1 MIFGIFVLLVAI
13 SISLVS
19 AFYSVTGLTAIFG
32 GAFWSIVI
40 MGSALEAGKIT
51 ATLWLHKYW
60 NRSGWQ
66 FKLYLIPAV
75 VILIGITS
83 MGTFGY
89 LSAAH
94 LEQSTMISA
103 TSSQVQIFDDK
114 IKTEQDNIATNKQA
128 LAQLDAQVNQ
138 QLGRTTDS
146 KGVSKSVQ
154 IRHSQLSERKQLQ
167 ADIALAQ
174 KNIVSIQ
181 AERAPVATTNRIA
194 ESHIGP
200 VKYIA
205 ALIYGD
211 NPDAN
216 LLEHAVRWVIIMLVF
231 VFDPLAIV
239 LLLAA
244 EQSLRWAKEDKK
256 EPLLEVGLPAVNR
269 PHNAP
274 DEEFAEALGAM
285 PEIEDLPVEE
295 EDAGVTQFFKNG
307 REIAQRLDAEAAA
320 VIAETNELLE
330 NPVPDW
336 KPQFDI
342 DIKADQVVE
351 PDLTPVPDFAS
362 VESRSD
368 FGKQFPPQPEVGDTF
383 LFTLL
388 LPHKLYKWNGNDWI
402 VLDKT
407 TTDRYAYDKEYIKY
421 LSVQLQKGEYDVE
434 MLSQTEQEQI
444 MQYLEENK

>member
-94 LEQSTMISA
+94 LEQSTIISA

-114 IKTEQDNIATNKQA
+114 IKTEQDNIVTNKQA

-167 ADIALAQ
+167 ADIARAQ
-174 KNIVSIQ
+174 NNIIVIQ
-181 AERAPVATTNRIA
+181 AERTPVATTNRIA

-256 EPLLEVGLPAVNR
+256 LPLIEAAR
-269 PHNAP
+269 TADEWAHNAT
-274 DEEFAEALGAM
+274 EAEFAEALGAM

-295 EDAGVTQFFKNG
+295 EDAGVTQFFNNG
-307 REIAQRLDAEAAA
+307 REIAQRLDA
-320 VIAETNELLE
+320 VAEN
-330 NPVPDW
+330 
-336 KPQFDI
+336 
-342 DIKADQVVE
+342 QVTA

-368 FGKQFPPQPEVGDTF
+368 FGQQFPPQPKVGDTF
-383 LFTLL
+383 LFTVL